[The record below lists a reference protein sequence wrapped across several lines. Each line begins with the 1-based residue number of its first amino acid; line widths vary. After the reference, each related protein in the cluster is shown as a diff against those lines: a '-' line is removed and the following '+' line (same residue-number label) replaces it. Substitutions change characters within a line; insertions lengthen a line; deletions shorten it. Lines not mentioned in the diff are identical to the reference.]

1 MCDGGVV
8 SVPLTMMVIGA
19 LTAKQMQKQQQKAT
33 EAMAAVQ
40 QQQINDQAAQKTN
53 ERMEEARKLRAQARA
68 SAAEAGVAG
77 NSVDALLDDIYGQAG
92 RDVALIETNRKN
104 GIDASAADAAGRI
117 RMSKAEMW
125 SGVASSAVNSYDSY
139 QRYKITDKS

>member
-40 QQQINDQAAQKTN
+40 QQQINDQDTQKTN
-53 ERMEEARKLRAQARA
+53 ERMEEARKLRARSA
-68 SAAEAGVAG
+68 SMEPPA
-77 NSVDALLDDIYGQAG
+77 Q
-92 RDVALIETNRKN
+92 
-104 GIDASAADAAGRI
+104 
-117 RMSKAEMW
+117 
-125 SGVASSAVNSYDSY
+125 
-139 QRYKITDKS
+139 

>member
-1 MCDGGVV
+1 
-8 SVPLTMMVIGA
+8 MMVVGA

-53 ERMEEARKLRAQARA
+53 DRMQEARRLRAQARA

-77 NSVDALLDDIYGQAG
+77 NSVDSLLDDIYGQAG

-104 GIDASAADAAGRI
+104 GIAASEADAAGRI

-125 SGVASSAVNSYDSY
+125 SGIVSSAANSYDSY
-139 QRYKITDKS
+139 QRYRITDKT